1 MRFTSISHGR
11 YELRENLDVAQ
22 VSYRRVPPRA
32 AHGPPPS
39 HFLQPVRPFP
49 SRSLASPHDY
59 ASDFFDHTLQ
69 RNLRVLPPLRPRS
82 TVITNPPGSLPLL
95 KKPELFVKLGT
106 WEQAVKREWTLATKL
121 AKVGEGQEKAAVGGG
136 AGMAGGSQDVARP
149 SSVTSFTDN
158 ESPHPSLAS
167 STSSLPL
174 DKPAFVSSAT
184 SLPPYLP
191 STTLPAYPR
200 APVTAPSTQPPFDE
214 DPDPFA
220 VLSRRKKGEPTVLAS
235 ARRLLHRL
243 ESRGRHIVAQRYA

>member
-1 MRFTSISHGR
+1 MLRRSRIGEFRLAPRMDRLLPTSFNPFVLFLLAPS
-11 YELRENLDVAQ
+11 LRLTTTLLTFLTIHCSATCEYYHPSVLA
-22 VSYRRVPPRA
+22 R
-32 AHGPPPS
+32 PPS
-39 HFLQPVRPFP
+39 QIRPD
-49 SRSLASPHDY
+49 L
-59 ASDFFDHTLQ
+59 
-69 RNLRVLPPLRPRS
+69 
-82 TVITNPPGSLPLL
+82 LPLL

-191 STTLPAYPR
+191 LATLPAYPR

-243 ESRGRHIVAQRYA
+243 EIRGRHIVAQRYA